1 MKTIRLIMAFLALLL
16 PLGLFAADDMAD
28 NFGEPADNGIN
39 FKIIDL
45 NTGWS
50 FFVKPGDNHAWVYM
64 NDSAKKVND
73 SLKKVEYILRI
84 PNTYSFKGKTYGK
97 DYITIVNYRTAKPL
111 EGPKPILDEYTI
123 IGLSNAALNGIKMN
137 ELILGDSVK
146 YINAYA
152 LAYCNLKSLQAPG
165 VVGAGEMCFAYCSS
179 LSDVY
184 MPKCELLAARTFLDC
199 SSLTKLDLPKWKGYC
214 YNHFGQPELSSDQT
228 FAGCSNL
235 KEVNFPSLEVLGFQA
250 FNMCS
255 SLEHIELPKVKH
267 TRFENHSEMPEYCFS
282 GCTKLRY
289 LSMPELEDGCEYLL
303 QGTGANIDTLIL
315 PKVPWIGNP
324 FMGEN
329 IGRTVSYVDIRSAKS
344 ILGDPEKLVKNNPEN
359 EKFKND
365 SIYLMSG
372 VNFPSFNEVTVKNL
386 YCNNYDVLMQMLRG
400 NSNNN
405 FGLLNNL
412 EKEKERIIETYKGY
426 KSQNPDSIWRKYI
439 KPEMDEQIKSL
450 YASISPYKGDTVTF
464 YQQDYHLP
472 DSAFYYFTELKS
484 LTFGDRCTDDAY
496 NPQAFDDAKSLNLV
510 NSQGNTSYLD
520 NITKK
525 GYDGILYSKNNSL
538 LYYPLKNE
546 NIKPWHLRSIVTGIG
561 YDALKDFNYSGGKT
575 KNPSPHHEIHLTA
588 FPGIN
593 SELGHRALYNSNIDH
608 VTFDGNLQIDSVG
621 TAAFAKMNEPS
632 FRYLRLPESLRF
644 VNDSA
649 FACSEKL
656 QAVELYHTSL
666 TSVGDAAFSG
676 MKAITSIALPDN
688 VSSIG
693 SRAFAGNTAMHG
705 FTVPAACKTIGAEAF
720 SGTAIDTLYIPNY
733 SETIEGSLEAAFA
746 GAAKRPV
753 LMVPDNDLGRY
764 SGWTKVSQQ
773 TVELPAH
780 RFAVVTRNYP
790 SSVTTRVSGASRPAH
805 VYRVEGSQPETNGDG
820 YMLLNLVEL
829 KQKDLDYVPANT
841 PLVVYVLSNNADA
854 KVRVTFT
861 MRATRDDVH
870 VPAWAA
876 GGSWLKAAPA
886 AMRIDRFVD
895 SYGNATT
902 AGKGGYENFVLT
914 TDNADYKSG
923 LFVPVE
929 EHKWTEEA
937 TLKANGSYLSLP
949 VETGAAQARGI
960 LLMINGRTTGIDDIE
975 ENGRRDC
982 NGKWYRLD
990 GTELSGRPSAA
1001 GLYIHNG
1008 KKVVVP

>member
-1 MKTIRLIMAFLALLL
+1 MKTIRLIMAFLSLLL
-16 PLGLFAADDMAD
+16 PLGLFADVSIVD
-28 NFGEPADNGIN
+28 NFGESANDV
-39 FKIIDL
+39 KIIDK

-50 FFVKPGDNHAWVYM
+50 FFVKSGDNHAWIY
-64 NDSAKKVND
+64 NDHVKKN
-73 SLKKVEYILRI
+73 EYDTLCI
-84 PNTYSFKGKTYGK
+84 PNTYSLKGKVYGK
-97 DYITIVNYRTAKPL
+97 DYIAVVNFHTATPVTLDSLSVVQKQIP
-111 EGPKPILDEYTI
+111 DEYTI
-123 IGLSNAALNGIKMN
+123 IGLADAALHDIKMN
-137 ELILGDSVK
+137 VLILGDSVK

-152 LAYCNLKSLQAPG
+152 LASNKSLKSLRAPG
-165 VVGAGEMCFAYCSS
+165 VVAAGYMCFEECSS

-184 MPKCELLAARTFLDC
+184 MPKCELLAARTFYRC

-214 YNHFGQPELSSDQT
+214 LNRFDDKNCWLSSDQT
-228 FAGCSNL
+228 FSGCTNL
-235 KEVNFPSLEVLGFQA
+235 KEVNFPSLEVLGCQA
-250 FNMCS
+250 FMGCS

-267 TRFENHSEMPEYCFS
+267 TRFKNQSSGGMTEYCFT
-282 GCTKLRY
+282 GCTNLRY

-303 QGTGANIDTLIL
+303 YGGVGAKIDTLIL

-324 FMGEN
+324 FMVEGQN
-329 IGRTVSYVDIRSAKS
+329 VRTVSYVDIRSAKS
-344 ILGDPEKLVKNNPEN
+344 ILGDPEELVKDPRNK
-359 EKFKND
+359 KFSND
-365 SIYLMSG
+365 SIYLMPGIGSPA
-372 VNFPSFNEVTVKNL
+372 FYYVTVKNL
-386 YCNNYDVLMQMLRG
+386 YCNNYDVLMQMLRATS
-400 NSNNN
+400 SNN
-405 FGLLNNL
+405 FQLLYQF
-412 EKEKERIIETYKGY
+412 EKQKESIIREYTGY
-426 KSQNPDSIWRKYI
+426 GSQYPDYWLNSI
-439 KPEMDEQIKSL
+439 KPEMEEKIKSL
-450 YASISPYKGDTVTF
+450 YASITPYKGDAVTF

-472 DSAFYYFTELKS
+472 DSAFYFFPELKS
-484 LTFGDRCTDDAY
+484 LTFGDSCTDVAY
-496 NPQAFDDAKSLNLV
+496 NPQAFDDADSLNLV

-520 NITKK
+520 NITKNV
-525 GYDGILYSKNNSL
+525 YDGILYSKNNSL

-546 NIKPWHLRSIVTGIG
+546 NIRRWHLRSIVTGIG
-561 YDALKDFNYSGGKT
+561 YDALKDFNYSGGRT
-575 KNPSPHHEIHLTA
+575 DSASVHHEIHLTA
-588 FPGIN
+588 VDGIN

-621 TAAFAKMNEPS
+621 TAAFAKMNEPA

-676 MKAITSIALPDN
+676 MKAITSIALPDS
-688 VSSIG
+688 VGSIG
-693 SRAFAGNTAMHG
+693 SRAFAGNTAMRG

-733 SETIEGSLEAAFA
+733 NETIESSLEAAFA
-746 GAAKRPV
+746 GAAERPV

-805 VYRVEGSQPETNGDG
+805 VYRVEGSQPETNADG

-841 PLVVYVLSNNADA
+841 PLVVYVQSNKADA

-861 MRATRDDVH
+861 MRATRDD

-914 TDNADYKSG
+914 TDNDNYQSG
-923 LFVPVE
+923 LFVPVK

-949 VETGAAQARGI
+949 VGTGAAQARGI

-975 ENGRRDC
+975 ENVRRDC
-982 NGKWYRLD
+982 DGKWYRLD
-990 GTELSGRPSAA
+990 GTEISGRPSAA

-1008 KKVVVP
+1008 MKVVVP